1 YKLLAVVDIK
11 WCMAMNLWKLRLSMV
26 ASLAIIFTLSTLV
39 LTVILS
45 LLQVFDLI
53 TLGVF
58 VVAFNILQWLISPY
72 IIDVLYRV
80 KEIPESE
87 QPKLHEMIKNLS
99 EKSGIKKP
107 RLMLAQI
114 PIPNAFAYGSPIAG
128 NRVAITSGLL
138 KTLDN
143 DEVEAVIGHE
153 LGHLRHRDVQI
164 MMFVSLLPA
173 LFYYIG
179 YSLMLS
185 SSYSRRREEGSG
197 GAALLGMGLVAFS
210 MFLTYVCV
218 TFLSRVREYYAD
230 RHSASI
236 VENGAQKLSQGLA
249 KIVYA
254 TRNMRKMRGAT
265 QNLNAFKA
273 LFIADPDRADLDATA
288 ISTITTQSDQKL
300 VQEIL
305 SQKLTAVDRLI
316 EIFST
321 HPNIIKRLRAL
332 QELS

>member
-1 YKLLAVVDIK
+1 MI
-11 WCMAMNLWKLRLSMV
+11 
-26 ASLAIIFTLSTLV
+26 ASLAIIFTLSTAV
-39 LTVILS
+39 LAIVLS
-45 LLQVFDLI
+45 LLQVFDFI
-53 TLGVF
+53 TLGII
-58 VVAFNILQWLISPY
+58 VVGFNIFQWLISPY
-72 IIDVLYRV
+72 IIDALYRV
-80 KEIPESE
+80 KEIPENE
-87 QPKLHEMIKNLS
+87 NPKLHALVENLS
-99 EKSGIKKP
+99 GKSGIKKP

-128 NRVAITSGLL
+128 TRVAVTSGLL
-138 KTLDN
+138 KTLEG

-153 LGHLRHRDVQI
+153 LGHLKHRDVQI

-179 YSLMLS
+179 YSLMIS
-185 SSYSRRREEGSG
+185 STYGRRREEGG
-197 GAALLGMGLVAFS
+197 GTAVLGIILVAFS

-236 VENGAQKLSQGLA
+236 VEQGPRKLSEGLA
-249 KIVYA
+249 KIVHT
-254 TRNMRKMRGAT
+254 TRNIGRTRGKA

-273 LFIADPDRADLDATA
+273 LFIADPDRADIDSTA
-288 ISTITTQSDQKL
+288 VSTITASSDQKL

-305 SQKLTAVDRLI
+305 SQKLTTVDRII

-321 HPNIIKRLRAL
+321 HPNIIKRLKAL